1 MQSSLGQNSHGQNSR
16 GQGELFQGPHP
27 SAPFLESDLP
37 MQRRQLLAWQERLH
51 AHQAPLFRGEGS
63 SNAQT
68 SLFAETAPD
77 PAACLDPL
85 ALTPLPLTFWRW
97 PESPHQGAA
106 IYLVLDRPAALE
118 QPLLLYVG
126 ETMAADRRWKG
137 AHDCKAYLA
146 AYSEALQRTGLQ
158 QQLSIRFCTDVPQ
171 STRPRRALEQRLIE
185 RWLPPFNKEMQQR
198 WITPFT
204 TEG

>member
-1 MQSSLGQNSHGQNSR
+1 MQKSSR
-16 GQGELFQGPHP
+16 GQGELFQGAEPGIP
-27 SAPFLESDLP
+27 LDERDLP
-37 MQRRQLLAWQERLH
+37 LQRRQLLDWQERLH

-63 SNAQT
+63 SDAQI
-68 SLFAETAPD
+68 SLFCDTEAD
-77 PAACLDPL
+77 PAASLDPL

-97 PESPHQGAA
+97 PQSPHQGAA
-106 IYLVLDRPAALE
+106 VYLVIDRPASLE

-146 AYSEALQRTGLQ
+146 AYSETLHRCGLQ

-171 STRPRRALEQRLIE
+171 STRARRALEQRLIE
-185 RWLPPFNKEMQQR
+185 RWLPPFNKETRQR
-198 WITPFT
+198 WMTPFT
-204 TEG
+204 AEA